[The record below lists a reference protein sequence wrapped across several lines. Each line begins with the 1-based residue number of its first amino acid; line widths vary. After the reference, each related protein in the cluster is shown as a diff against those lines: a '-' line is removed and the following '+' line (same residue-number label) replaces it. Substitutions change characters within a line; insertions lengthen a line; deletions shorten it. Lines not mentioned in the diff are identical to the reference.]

1 MTNHGNVL
9 QTFNTELEKSLE
21 SIYERRDNVALEI
34 KKEQDKQYEL
44 ESQRNKIKNE
54 LIQVDAY
61 LQSKYE
67 MKNDFDKVIYNSESA
82 FKKILENSK
91 TLMNIV
97 KKEEATIIKRIE
109 ESR

>member
-21 SIYERRDNVALEI
+21 SIYERRDNVAQDI
-34 KKEQDKQYEL
+34 KREQEKQYEL

-54 LIQVDAY
+54 LIQVDVY

-67 MKNDFDKVIYNSESA
+67 LKNEFDKVIYNSESA

-91 TLMNIV
+91 TLMTIV
-97 KKEEATIIKRIE
+97 KKEEASILKRVE